1 MSEDERLRGYLEA
14 VDRLPPLTDREIG
27 DLAET
32 IQRCREIDDL
42 AVRAPAGPSV
52 AEVERVRARSEAA
65 RKRLIEGNLRAVV
78 VIADEYCDQGLTLR
92 ELLEAGNVGLV
103 RAVNDFDWRRGRD
116 FPSHATAAIHDAI
129 TAAISDR
136 GQ

>member
-1 MSEDERLRGYLEA
+1 MSEDARLRGYLEA
-14 VDRLPPLTDREIG
+14 VDRLPPLTDCEIG
-27 DLAET
+27 DLAEA

-65 RKRLIEGNLRAVV
+65 CKRLTEGNLRAVV
-78 VIADEYCDQGLTLR
+78 VIADEYRDRGLTLR

-103 RAVNDFDWRRGRD
+103 RAVDDFDWRRGRD
-116 FPSHATAAIHDAI
+116 FPSYVKAAVHHAI
-129 TAAISDR
+129 TAAISDL
-136 GQ
+136 G